1 MVEPIL
7 LWNMSSVVAGLIFE
21 FCNLIMPIPFLAD
34 LNRFL
39 VTRTHARQNLDE
51 AGGEKTRGDIKINS
65 HNTYCI
71 SFDQTL
77 RLLLFL
83 VDCILGGTTSSSD
96 SSMSSSS
103 CSLNSS
109 SLSSDVY

>member
-39 VTRTHARQNLDE
+39 VTCTHARQNLDE
-51 AGGEKTRGDIKINS
+51 AGGEKTRGQLFQSGSRYLKIWYLR
-65 HNTYCI
+65 TYI
-71 SFDQTL
+71 RHLTHKNHDENN
-77 RLLLFL
+77 LLARR
-83 VDCILGGTTSSSD
+83 
-96 SSMSSSS
+96 
-103 CSLNSS
+103 
-109 SLSSDVY
+109 LSSKPQPLTGFPQN